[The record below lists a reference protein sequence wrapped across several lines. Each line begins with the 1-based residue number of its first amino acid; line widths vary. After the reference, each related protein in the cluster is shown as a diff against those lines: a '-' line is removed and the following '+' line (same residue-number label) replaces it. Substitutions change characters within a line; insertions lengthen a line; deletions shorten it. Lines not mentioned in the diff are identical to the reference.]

1 MTTQPTTSTTETA
14 AATAIPAARFRLPA
28 LPRNEVPGALRA
40 GAGFAAFFGTLWL
53 VQGLRPAGGLPAAA
67 LGLLPGVAIAAYLL
81 RTRHTAIRP
90 GASRDVGRDAEA
102 ARRYVSRVNFSELVI
117 SFPGAVAVQFLI
129 GPAAVLPFIILT
141 VGGYLLAL
149 APVVRCAHI
158 LAAGAVLALLPL
170 LTVTLLSG
178 TERTV
183 VTGLVGGS
191 VYLTKAVI
199 DLRISRRG

>member
-1 MTTQPTTSTTETA
+1 MP
-14 AATAIPAARFRLPA
+14 ATADTTVPAAPAIAAARFRLPA

-67 LGLLPGVAIAAYLL
+67 LGLLPGVAIAAYL
-81 RTRHTAIRP
+81 RHTRHTAFRP
-90 GASRDVGRDAEA
+90 GASRATGRDAET
-102 ARRYVSRVNFSELVI
+102 ARRYIRRVTFAEFAI

-149 APVVRCAHI
+149 APVIRHPHI
-158 LAAGAVLALLPL
+158 LAVGTVLAILPL
-170 LTVTLLSG
+170 LSTMLLSG
-178 TERTV
+178 TERTL

-191 VYLTKAVI
+191 VYLTKAII
-199 DLRISRRG
+199 DLRISRRWLT